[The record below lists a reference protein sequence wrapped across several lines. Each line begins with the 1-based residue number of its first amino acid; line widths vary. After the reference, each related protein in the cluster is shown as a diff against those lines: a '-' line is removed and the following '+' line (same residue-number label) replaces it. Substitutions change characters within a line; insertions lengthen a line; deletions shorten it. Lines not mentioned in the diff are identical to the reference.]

1 MECKEFTIAE
11 NRPLTEKVHFL
22 RLAGDTAA
30 ITRPGQFVSLSL
42 PGFFLRRPFSVCDR
56 DADSFSL
63 LVERVGDGT
72 ALLHTLPAGTK
83 VSVLTGLGNGFTVEL
98 AGDQPVLIGGGRRQ
112 TCFFKKNSALWA
124 SARCSSPRTAAP
136 AGRVS

>member
-56 DADSFSL
+56 DDDGFSL

-72 ALLHTLPAGTK
+72 ALLHALPAGTTL
-83 VSVLTGLGNGFTVEL
+83 SNIHL
-98 AGDQPVLIGGGRRQ
+98 AHARKRLNRRLED
-112 TCFFKKNSALWA
+112 KK
-124 SARCSSPRTAAP
+124 
-136 AGRVS
+136 